1 MMRGLI
7 PPDLID
13 MIDMIDEVRREIGYR
28 KHVYT
33 RLVREKRM
41 NRGLAD
47 RRIDVMEAV
56 LATLEQIRETER
68 KGKE

>member
-1 MMRGLI
+1 MI
-7 PPDLID
+7 PPDLT
-13 MIDMIDEVRREIGYR
+13 DMIDEVRREVGQR
-28 KHVYT
+28 KVVYH
-33 RLVREKRM
+33 RLVQDHRM

-56 LATLEQIRETER
+56 LSTLERLRETER